1 MTCPLKQVEIEIL
14 QKIADGHVLKQ
25 IAHDAGISE
34 AAVSNRME
42 RARERVGAGNST
54 LVFVA
59 TALRCG
65 WIH

>member
-1 MTCPLKQVEIEIL
+1 
-14 QKIADGHVLKQ
+14 
-25 IAHDAGISE
+25 
-34 AAVSNRME
+34 ME